1 MHTHKWFVYR
11 LSSLLRSVGHRVK
24 THKITPA
31 VGNERGDIEIG
42 KYIVL
47 PRGQDNRLPPR
58 PLLLDYTMTHDRFG
72 RSNLHTNGK
81 LTHCLR
87 STGAPQ
93 PDGALNNAAR
103 IENNHYRQKYA
114 ELPEP
119 VVFMPVAASTSGRIN
134 EEFLRLLFLHAN
146 REASALA
153 GELPEESAQFRFIRA
168 ACLANLKCS
177 IGLM

>member
-1 MHTHKWFVYR
+1 M
-11 LSSLLRSVGHRVK
+11 LRSVGHRVK
-24 THKITPA
+24 THKVTPA
-31 VGNERGDIEIG
+31 DFEIS

-103 IENNHYRQKYA
+103 IKNNHNCQIYA
-114 ELPEP
+114 ELTEP

-134 EEFLRLLFLHAN
+134 EEFC
-146 REASALA
+146 
-153 GELPEESAQFRFIRA
+153 
-168 ACLANLKCS
+168 ACCFCTPIVK
-177 IGLM
+177 